1 MSKGKIKFALFGNE
15 CQEHRLSCV
24 REIFS
29 FLAERHLDFLIEK
42 DFFDSLTDELRKQIP
57 AEALITDKMFDADYV
72 ISIGGDGTFLKAA
85 AYVGEK
91 DIPIVGINIGHL
103 GFLTD
108 ADADEVKEEL
118 QMILNGDYDI
128 DNRTVIEANS
138 QPTPNR
144 EQSSK
149 LELPRCEGGRPKGQ
163 RSTVN
168 CQQPIL
174 TANTA
179 LNDIAILK
187 TDNASM
193 ISIRICIND
202 EYLATYEADG
212 LIISTPTG
220 STAYS
225 LSAGGP
231 VVVPKS
237 KSLILTAVAPHSLNV
252 RPIVI
257 TDDSTIKL
265 SVKSRTGN
273 FLLAI
278 DGRSEVCGEHTDI
291 TIKKASYHV
300 SVIRRRNRG
309 FFSTM
314 RNKLFLGA
322 RVNED

>member
-15 CQEHRLSCV
+15 YQDHRLSCV
-24 REIFS
+24 RDIFS

-42 DFFDSLTDELRKQIP
+42 DFFDSLTDELQRQIP
-57 AEALITDKMFDADYV
+57 AESLITDSTFDADYV
-72 ISIGGDGTFLKAA
+72 ISIGGDGTFLKSAT
-85 AYVGEK
+85 YVGEK
-91 DIPIVGINIGHL
+91 NIPIVGINIGHL

-118 QMILNGDYDI
+118 QMILDGDYEI
-128 DNRTVIEANS
+128 DNRTVIEA
-138 QPTPNR
+138 T
-144 EQSSK
+144 
-149 LELPRCEGGRPKGQ
+149 
-163 RSTVN
+163 TD

-237 KSLILTAVAPHSLNV
+237 KSLVLTAVAPHSLNV